1 MSLSGVTKF
10 FFGVVLAAAI
20 LFGAGVAL
28 TRYLLARLA
37 TPPPR
42 PVFANDP
49 SPAPAAPAADA
60 AVEVPPEEVPPEEP
74 PPEETSAPE
83 GYAARVVQPIGLI
96 LRQEPSTE
104 AAQIGGIEFN
114 QNITVLEDSEDGSW
128 QRVRLSNGA
137 EGWVRGGNTEQVN

>member
-1 MSLSGVTKF
+1 MSLSGVSKF
-10 FFGVVLAAAI
+10 FFGVILAIAL
-20 LFGAGVAL
+20 LFGAGVVL
-28 TRYLLARLA
+28 TQYLLNRLA

-49 SPAPAAPAADA
+49 SPAAPAPEAEV
-60 AVEVPPEEVPPEEP
+60 AVETPAEEAPEPLPEE
-74 PPEETSAPE
+74 APVTE
-83 GYAARVVQPIGLI
+83 GYSARVIQPIGLI

-114 QNITVLEDSEDGSW
+114 QTIVVLEDSEDGGW

-137 EGWVRGGNTEQVN
+137 EGWVRGGNTERTN

>member
-1 MSLSGVTKF
+1 MSLSGVSKF
-10 FFGVVLAAAI
+10 FFGVILAIAL
-20 LFGAGVAL
+20 LFGAGVVL
-28 TRYLLARLA
+28 TQYLLNRLA

-49 SPAPAAPAADA
+49 SPAAPAPEAEVV
-60 AVEVPPEEVPPEEP
+60 VETPAEEAPEPLPEE
-74 PPEETSAPE
+74 APVTE
-83 GYAARVVQPIGLI
+83 GYSARVIQPIGLI

-114 QNITVLEDSEDGSW
+114 QTIVVLEDSEDGGW

-137 EGWVRGGNTEQVN
+137 EGWVRGGNTERTN